1 MERMDFEGFKK
12 WASEGIKAHL
22 PEEYKDANVYMRSA
36 VKLGSK
42 HTGLSVRK
50 EGQAIAAEIN
60 LNELYDL
67 YLNGAELDEIMA
79 GMAKMA
85 VMRPPGSDDDLFMED
100 YEKVRRRLFMRL
112 SYRATNR
119 ELLKMLP
126 HRDIEDMALT
136 YHVLSATNGRDLWS
150 AMVSRGLMESWG
162 ITEERL
168 HEDAV
173 QNSGII
179 LPPRLDPA
187 GDSGMAI
194 LTNCFGVGGAAVL
207 LYPGVLEMA
216 AEKLGGD
223 IYIIPSSVHE
233 VFLVPADQ
241 VSDTGRLTDAIRQ
254 VNNKEVEIRDLLSY
268 NLYHY
273 DTQRRKLEKAEA
285 ASPCIGISRS

>member
-1 MERMDFEGFKK
+1 MERMDFEGFKR
-12 WASEGIKAHL
+12 WASEGIKSHL
-22 PEEYKDANVYMRSA
+22 PEEYKDADVRMRSA

-42 HTGLSVRK
+42 HTGLSVRMK
-50 EGQAIAAEIN
+50 GQNIAAEIN
-60 LNELYDL
+60 LNELYEL
-67 YLNGAELDEIMA
+67 YLGGAALDEIMSC
-79 GMAKMA
+79 MAKMA
-85 VMRPPGSDDDLFMED
+85 VMRPPGGDEDLFMDD
-100 YEKVRRRLFMRL
+100 YEKVRKRLFIRL
-112 SYRATNR
+112 NHRATNR
-119 ELLKMLP
+119 ELLKKLP
-126 HRDIEDMALT
+126 HLDIEDMALT
-136 YHVLSATNGRDLWS
+136 YHVLSAANGRDLWS
-150 AMVSRGLMESWG
+150 AMVSRDLMESWK
-162 ITEERL
+162 ITEEQL
-168 HEDAV
+168 HDDAV

-179 LPPRLDPA
+179 MPSRLNPA

-207 LYPGVLEMA
+207 LYPGVLDMA

-241 VSDTGRLTDAIRQ
+241 VSDTDRLTEAIRQ

-285 ASPCIGISRS
+285 ASSGRVKVRS